1 MRKRVLGGLAPLLLC
16 AAFTAVA
23 PAIAQ
28 AETEN
33 SAKEISLAYAGEHWG
48 KKPRLSLCTNTGF
61 NVPEV
66 VQWECEGTF
75 EAQPGLHWLVGTGPF
90 GTVLE
95 AFTF

>member
-1 MRKRVLGGLAPLLLC
+1 MRKKVLSGLTPLLLC
-16 AAFTAVA
+16 AAFTAGT

-48 KKPRLSLCTNTGF
+48 KKPRLKACANTGL
-61 NVPEV
+61 NIPER
-66 VQWECEGTF
+66 VQWECDGYFEG
-75 EAQPGLHWLVGTGPF
+75 QSGLYWLVGTGPY

-95 AFTF
+95 AYTY